1 MGSLFNSLH
10 IGYSGLNVSQ
20 LAIEATSHNVAN
32 ADSDGYTRQRVVT
45 SAATPLNSVKGNI
58 GNGAEV
64 TATERIFDDFV
75 FDRYTKLSGDK
86 EYSDYEKKTL
96 NELSSYF
103 PEVDGVGIKADM
115 QEYYNMWQSF
125 ADNPDN
131 ASMKLALAKQTEIL
145 SDHIKQTQDQVLSL
159 QSQINSEL
167 STNIDEVNSLA
178 KELAQLNKS
187 IDAAEAAGGYTANDL
202 RDKRNVIERDLSKLI
217 GADVNSGKTTS
228 DTQID
233 GTTKTSGSYTL
244 SVNGFNIVD
253 GSSYHPIHISN
264 KDNAFGLYDISYE
277 RQDGTLIPM
286 SEKISGGKIGAILE
300 LRGGAIDTTTGMP
313 SDGILQGV
321 VSELD
326 AFASKLIE
334 STNNLY
340 AKASTNRMD
349 SNTFV
354 GVSDN
359 TALVNS
365 SLNIKTGTFDL
376 VVYDID
382 GNETARKS
390 ITINS
395 STVMRGVPGSNS
407 IQGQMEANSDD
418 NGDGN
423 LNNDIDNF
431 IKFNLGNFINGDSS
445 LSFTMNPQS
454 EAKGYKFS
462 IQDNLATTS
471 FDSGTNFAGALGMN
485 RFFDGKNA
493 RDIDLKSE
501 FKVNSTLMSAGYTAV
516 SGDNRLAMD
525 AIQQQF
531 EKYDFKM
538 DGKTYNATMYGMY
551 DIVATGVGTQTNG
564 SKIRNDTITA
574 QFNATEQEYSSVSKV
589 NMDEEMANLI
599 KYQTSYGAAA
609 KVISTI
615 DQMMQTLLG
624 IKS

>member
-1 MGSLFNSLH
+1 M
-10 IGYSGLNVSQ
+10 
-20 LAIEATSHNVAN
+20 
-32 ADSDGYTRQRVVT
+32 T
-45 SAATPLNSVKGNI
+45 SASTPLNSVEGSI
-58 GNGAEV
+58 GNGAEILMI
-64 TATERIFDDFV
+64 ERIFDNFV
-75 FDRYTKLSGDK
+75 FDRYSKLSGDK

-96 NELSSYF
+96 DELSSYF
-103 PEVDGVGIKADM
+103 PEVDGVGIKADI

-125 ADNPDN
+125 TDNPDN

-145 SDHIKQTQDQVLSL
+145 SDHIKHAQDQVLSL

-167 STNIDEVNSLA
+167 SVNIDEVNSLA
-178 KELAQLNKS
+178 KELAELNKN
-187 IDAAEAAGGYTANDL
+187 IDTAEAGGAYTANDL

-217 GADVNSGKTTS
+217 GADVNSGKTAS
-228 DTQID
+228 NTQVD
-233 GTTKTSGSYTL
+233 SSTKTSGSYTL

-253 GSSYHPIHISN
+253 GNSFHPLHVSN
-264 KDNAFGLYDISYE
+264 RDNEFGLYDISYE

-286 SEKISGGKIGAILE
+286 SERISGGKIGAILE

-321 VSELD
+321 ISEMD

-340 AKASTNRMD
+340 AKTSTSRMD
-349 SNTFV
+349 SNTFI

-359 TALVNS
+359 TTLVNS
-365 SLNIKTGTFDL
+365 SLNIKVGNFDL

-382 GNETARKS
+382 GNETARRS
-390 ITINS
+390 IKIDS
-395 STVMRGVPGSNS
+395 STVMKGVPGSNS
-407 IQGQMEANSDD
+407 IEGQMEANGDD
-418 NGDGN
+418 NSDGN

-431 IKFNLGNFINGDSS
+431 IKFNLNNSINGDSS
-445 LSFTMNPQS
+445 LTFTMDS
-454 EAKGYKFS
+454 LLESKGYKFS
-462 IQDNLATTS
+462 IQDKLTSAS

-493 RDIDLKSE
+493 RDINLKSE
-501 FKVNSTLMSAGYTAV
+501 FKENSTLISGGYTTIA
-516 SGDNRLAMD
+516 GDNRLAMD
-525 AIQQQF
+525 MIQQQF
-531 EKYDFKM
+531 EKYDFKVG
-538 DGKTYNATMYGMY
+538 GKTYNASMYGMY
-551 DIVATGVGTQTNG
+551 DIIATGVGTQTNG

-574 QFNATEQEYSSVSKV
+574 QFNVTEKEYSSVSKV
-589 NMDEEMANLI
+589 SIDEEMANLI

-624 IKS
+624 IKQ

>member
-10 IGYSGLNVSQ
+10 IGYSGLSVAQ
-20 LAIEATSHNVAN
+20 AAIETTSHNVSN
-32 ADSDGYTRQRVVT
+32 ADSEGYTRQRVMT
-45 SAATPLNSVKGNI
+45 SASTPLNSVKGSI
-58 GNGAEV
+58 GNGADIQ
-64 TATERIFDDFV
+64 TIERVFDDFV
-75 FDRYTKLSGDK
+75 FDRYSKLSGDK

-96 NELSSYF
+96 TELSSYF
-103 PEVDGVGIKADM
+103 PEIDGVGIKADI

-145 SDHIKQTQDQVLSL
+145 SDHIKHTQDQVLSL
-159 QSQINSEL
+159 QKQINSEL
-167 STNIDEVNSLA
+167 SVNIDEVNSLA
-178 KELAQLNKS
+178 QELAQLNKS
-187 IDAAEAAGGYTANDL
+187 IDTAEAAGGYTANDL
-202 RDKRNVIERDLSKLI
+202 RDQRNVIEKNLSKLI

-228 DTQID
+228 NTQD
-233 GTTKTSGSYTL
+233 ESSTKTSGSYTL

-253 GSSYHPIHISN
+253 GSSFHPLHVSN
-264 KDNAFGLYDISYE
+264 ADNPFGLYDISYE

-286 SEKISGGKIGAILE
+286 SERISGGKIGAILE

-321 VSELD
+321 ASELD
-326 AFASKLIE
+326 AFANKLIE

-340 AKASTNRMD
+340 AQTSTNRMD
-349 SNTFV
+349 SNTFT

-359 TALVNS
+359 TTLMNS
-365 SLNIKTGTFDL
+365 TLNIKAGTFDL

-382 GNETARKS
+382 GNETAKRS
-390 ITINS
+390 IKIDAF
-395 STVMRGVPGSNS
+395 TVMKGVPGSNS
-407 IQGQMEANSDD
+407 IQGQMEANGDD
-418 NGDGN
+418 NKDGN
-423 LNNDIDNF
+423 LNNDLDNF
-431 IKFNLGNFINGDSS
+431 VKFNIGNSINGDSS
-445 LSFTMNPQS
+445 LSFTMDPLLES
-454 EAKGYKFS
+454 KGYKFS
-462 IQDNLATTS
+462 IQDKLASSS

-493 RDIDLKSE
+493 RDMDLKSE
-501 FKVNSTLMSAGYTAV
+501 FKENSTLMSAGLTTVA
-516 SGDNRLAMD
+516 GDNRSAMNM
-525 AIQQQF
+525 IQQQF
-531 EKYDFKM
+531 EKYDFKVN
-538 DGKTYNATMYGMY
+538 GKTYNTSMYGMY

-574 QFNATEQEYSSVSKV
+574 QFNVTEKEFSSISKV
-589 NMDEEMANLI
+589 SIDEELANLI